1 MGYTQSLVYMFI
13 QRKILSIRKP
23 TLAIQAVTKGQAQ
36 VVPISLEIGL
46 KLTYQETLGL
56 EVILDL
62 AHSILCTVE
71 LENAKKC

>member
-36 VVPISLEIGL
+36 VG
-46 KLTYQETLGL
+46 TY
-56 EVILDL
+56 
-62 AHSILCTVE
+62 
-71 LENAKKC
+71 